1 MPWVIPNPTQYIG
14 HPKMGEGKDAGEC
27 AVLAQW
33 LLPRFYPQILNDPEQ
48 FKTEHWRP
56 GKAVAGHTDI
66 QPGTV
71 IATFKNNRYTGL
83 HDGTAHTAL
92 YVRQSSEG
100 MEVVHQHRGIGRI
113 QGALIRF
120 RGPRPVGHKSGV
132 RRLGGTLED
141 DIGHYHVVEIV
152 KK

>member
-14 HPKMGEGKDAGEC
+14 QEKKGDGEC

-33 LLPRFYPQILNDPEQ
+33 LLPSSYPSIAANPDQ
-48 FKTEHWRP
+48 FLTKRWRP
-56 GKAVAGHTDI
+56 GKPVAGHPDI

-71 IATFKNNRYTGL
+71 IATFKNGKYTGL

-120 RGPRPVGHKSGV
+120 RGPGPVGHKSGV

-141 DIGHYHVVEIV
+141 DIGHYHVVEI
-152 KK
+152 